1 MEVHAHSSPASGG
14 AHTPRKKWTHYFW
27 EFLMLFL
34 AVFCGFF
41 AEYQLEHKIEKDRE
55 KQFIRS
61 LVNDLEADTTRL
73 TEIIMTRNTRESRLD
88 SISFLLNGDAAPRFT
103 NDLYYYAVFVSRGIS
118 IRYVPNDGTM
128 QQLKNAGGLRLVHS
142 RFIADS
148 ITRYDVSVRS
158 LVKQGD
164 IEEVSLQE
172 YRTIAHKFFDARIF
186 DTMMDANNNPSP
198 PSDNPGL
205 FPYTMSDLHDFNYKL
220 FTVKAFNRANRRD
233 ARKLLHQAENLIVAL
248 KKEYHLE

>member
-1 MEVHAHSSPASGG
+1 MEVHAHTHS
-14 AHTPRKKWTHYFW
+14 PRKKWTHYFW

-34 AVFCGFF
+34 AVFCGFL
-41 AEYQLEHKIEKDRE
+41 AEYQLEHKIEKDKE

-61 LVNDLEADTTRL
+61 LINDLEADTTRL
-73 TEIIMTRNTRESRLD
+73 NEIIITRNTREKRLD
-88 SISFLLNGDAAPRFT
+88 SISLFLNSDAASRFT
-103 NDLYYYAVFVSRGIS
+103 NNLYYYAVFVSRGIS
-118 IRYVPNDGTM
+118 IRFVPDDGTM
-128 QQLKNAGGLRLVHS
+128 QQLKNAGGLRLIHS

-186 DTMMDANNNPSP
+186 DAMLDANNTPSP
-198 PSDNPGL
+198 PSGNPGL
-205 FPYTMSDLHDFNYKL
+205 FSYTTTDLHEFNYKL
-220 FTVKAFNRANRRD
+220 FTVKAFNRANKRD
-233 ARKLLHQAENLIVAL
+233 ARRILQQAENLLLAL

>member
-1 MEVHAHSSPASGG
+1 MEVHAHTH
-14 AHTPRKKWTHYFW
+14 AHGKKTWKAYFW

-34 AVFCGFF
+34 AVFCGFL
-41 AEYQLEHKIEKDRE
+41 AEYQLEHRIEKDRE
-55 KQFIRS
+55 KQLIRS
-61 LVNDLEADTTRL
+61 LINDLEADTTRL
-73 TEIIMTRNTRESRLD
+73 SEIITIRNTREIRLD
-88 SISFLLNGDAAPRFT
+88 SISILLNGDTAPLFT
-103 NDLYYYAVFVSRGIS
+103 NNLYYYAVFVSRGIS

-172 YRTIAHKFFDARIF
+172 YRTIAHKFFDGRIF
-186 DTMMDANNNPSP
+186 DAMMDANNTPSP
-198 PSDNPGL
+198 PTGNPGL
-205 FPYTMSDLHDFNYKL
+205 FPYSTDDLHEFNYKL

-233 ARKLLHQAENLIVAL
+233 ARRLLNQAVNLLVAL
-248 KKEYHLE
+248 KKEYRLE

>member
-1 MEVHAHSSPASGG
+1 MEVHAHSHPIAIGSHG
-14 AHTPRKKWTHYFW
+14 KKNWKAYFW

-34 AVFCGFF
+34 AVFCGFL
-41 AEYQLEHKIEKDRE
+41 AEYQLEHKIEKDKE
-55 KQFIRS
+55 KQLIRS
-61 LVNDLEADTTRL
+61 MINDLEADTMRL
-73 TEIIMTRNTRESRLD
+73 NEIIMIRNTRENRLD

-103 NDLYYYAVFVSRGIS
+103 NNLYYYAIFVSRGIS

-148 ITRYDVSVRS
+148 ITRFDVSVRS
-158 LVKQGD
+158 LLKQGD

-186 DTMMDANNNPSP
+186 DAMMDYNNIPSP
-198 PSDNPGL
+198 PTGNPGL
-205 FPYTMSDLHDFNYKL
+205 FPYTTSDLHEFNYKL
-220 FTVKAFNRANRRD
+220 FIVKAFNRANRRD
-233 ARKLLHQAENLIVAL
+233 ARRLLQQAVNLLVAL

>member
-1 MEVHAHSSPASGG
+1 MEVHAHTPAHG
-14 AHTPRKKWTHYFW
+14 KKNWKAYFW

-34 AVFCGFF
+34 AVFCGFL
-41 AEYQLEHKIEKDRE
+41 AEYQLEHKIEKDKE

-61 LVNDLEADTTRL
+61 MINDLEADTTRL
-73 TEIIMTRNTRESRLD
+73 AEIIMTRNIRESRLD
-88 SISFLLNGDAAPRFT
+88 SISVLLNNDATPRFT
-103 NDLYYYAVFVSRGIS
+103 NDLYFYAVFVSRGIS
-118 IRYVPNDGTM
+118 IRFVPNDGTM

-172 YRTIAHKFFDARIF
+172 YRTIAHKFFDGRIF
-186 DTMMDANNNPSP
+186 DAMMDANNTPSP
-198 PSDNPGL
+198 PTGNPGL

-233 ARKLLHQAENLIVAL
+233 ARRLLHQAENLLVTL